1 MSAEYTMRG
10 TQKHNGR
17 RSSKVLLALVAGLLV
32 TGTAACSDNGST
44 TGSSGEKLDDKRTG
58 AMTSYQVGTQFKATK
73 PLELSLLYSDH
84 PNYPLNKKWMLWS
97 EITKRTNV
105 KLTST
110 VVPMSDY
117 EQKRSLLVSSGD
129 MPLIVSKTYP
139 GQEQPFVASG
149 AILPVSDYVN
159 LMPNYQDKVKKWKLE
174 PDIDTLRQEDGKY
187 YLLPGLHEEVW
198 QDYTLAFR
206 TDELQRLGL
215 SAPATWDDLY
225 TVLKAIKQA
234 HPNSFPL
241 SDRFMGNSLL
251 NVAAQSFGTAAGW
264 GYSGSTWNAE
274 AKKFEY
280 TGAMPEYKQLVEF
293 FHKLVDEGLMDPESF
308 TQEDDAAIKKFTTG
322 KSFAISTN
330 AQNIPNDYL
339 PGLKGIK
346 GATVAKIRV
355 PSGPK
360 GDIMTGSRLENGL
373 MISAEAAERDDFVA
387 MMQFIDWLWYSDE
400 GEEFV
405 KWGVEGVTYDK
416 DASGKRTLKKDIDFG
431 GLNLGAPKH
440 LQKNYGFQGGV
451 FAYGGTTELLYSM
464 FPPEEIAFQ
473 EAIANK
479 EVVPPAPPHPFDQT
493 EREQATLWETPLQ
506 DHVNQATLQFILGKR
521 DLSTW
526 DAYVKELEGKGMPQ
540 YTDLVNKAYQRY
552 QEKHG

>member
-10 TQKHNGR
+10 THR
-17 RSSKVLLALVAGLLV
+17 RTSKALLALAAGVLVAGL
-32 TGTAACSDNGST
+32 AACSDNGAT
-44 TGSSGEKLDDKRTG
+44 TGSGEKVDEKQKAG
-58 AMTSYQVGTQFKATK
+58 AMASYKVGDQFKATK
-73 PLELSLLYSDH
+73 PLEFSLLYSDH

-105 KLTST
+105 TLTPT

-149 AILPVSDYVN
+149 AILPVSDYID

-215 SAPATWDDLY
+215 TAPATWDDLY

-234 HPNSFPL
+234 HPDSFPL
-241 SDRFMGNSLL
+241 SDRFMGNSLI
-251 NVAAQSFGTAAGW
+251 NVAAASFGTAAGW
-264 GYSGSTWNAE
+264 GYSGSTWDAG

-280 TGAMPEYKQLVEF
+280 TGAMPEYKQLVEY

-308 TQEDDAAIKKFTTG
+308 TQDDETAIKKFSTG
-322 KSFAISTN
+322 KSYAISAN
-330 AQNIPNDYL
+330 AQNIPSDYI

-355 PSGPK
+355 PAGPK
-360 GDIMTGSRLENGL
+360 GDVITGSRLENGL
-373 MISAEAAERDDFVA
+373 MISAKAAERDDFAA
-387 MMQFIDWLWYSDE
+387 MMQFIDWIWYSDE
-400 GEEFV
+400 GQEFV

-416 DASGKRTLKKDIDFG
+416 DASGKRMLKQDIDFS

-473 EAIANK
+473 ESMANK
-479 EVVPPAPPHPFDQT
+479 KVIPPAPPHPFDEL

-506 DHVNQATLQFILGKR
+506 DHVNQETLKFITGRR
-521 DLSTW
+521 DLATW
-526 DAYVKELEGKGMPQ
+526 DAYVKELEGKGMTQ
-540 YTDLVNKAYQRY
+540 YIDLVNKSYERY
-552 QEKHG
+552 QQKHG